1 MGQFEKPTVS
11 DYTLLS
17 LRAGVYRRLKAL
29 WFLEIRQRSQHFFT
43 VNQAPGVWIKND
55 VIPGGEFPVVDMSAD
70 LKSEATVPEPD
81 ESTMG
86 TDVNAQTSDANQQ
99 LQEIWGKVSGVLGN
113 LPDYVTDFFKE
124 YQRPLITVGLILGAV
139 VSVKLLLA
147 ILGAVNEIP
156 LLSPTFEVVGL
167 GYSGWFVYRF
177 LLRDANRQELMGNLV
192 SLRDQIL
199 GKRG

>member
-17 LRAGVYRRLKAL
+17 LRAGVCRRLKAL

-99 LQEIWGKVSGVLGN
+99 LQEIWGRVSGVLGN

-156 LLSPTFEVVGL
+156 LLSPTFELVGL